1 MNSINIKTQV
11 LLKCNDN
18 KRKDVRLI
26 VYEDMAEFFI
36 RFDLCGA
43 GLNFEWGEFSEG
55 GFKHEHLVYE
65 RLEEEITCLEQINF
79 ELTSRN
85 DASFR
90 TLDLNT
96 VKSKPIMPLSYAK
109 LNSKQVDGLVG
120 YPCLEVYSGVQVV
133 MVFDELYDIAVYPAN
148 KIGVPGAA
156 LPLPKSYFNMIKSAF
171 KRLHLGYTIL
181 EGFYSAMF
189 GFAVVDASYLDGK
202 NLFDITYTQRYKKM
216 KKVVDHVKSSV
227 FKAADMK
234 MSSKA
239 DLGCS
244 AYSVVHSPVLFL
256 KKENS
261 TPLSGVTKSDCK
273 IDTLIID
280 DAIPERAS
288 LRLNGNFIECLN
300 VTSGQVQKRPSV
312 FSAGFKY
319 NFFEYANVA
328 CNREQVCGREPLIFF

>member
-1 MNSINIKTQV
+1 MNPINIKTQV

-18 KRKDVRLI
+18 KRKAVRLV
-26 VYEDMAEFFI
+26 VYEDKAEFFV
-36 RFDLCGA
+36 RLDLCGA
-43 GLNFEWGEFSEG
+43 GLNFEWSEFNEG
-55 GFKHEHLVYE
+55 GFRHEHLAYG

-79 ELTSRN
+79 EVTSR
-85 DASFR
+85 DDTSSLTF
-90 TLDLNT
+90 DLNA
-96 VKSKPIMPLSYAK
+96 VKSKPIQPLSYAK
-109 LNSKQVDGLVG
+109 LNSKQIDGLIG
-120 YPCLEVYSGVQVV
+120 HPCLEVYSGIQVV
-133 MVFDELYDIAVYPAN
+133 MVFDEFYDIAVYPAN

-156 LPLPKSYFNMIKSAF
+156 LPLPKSYVNMIKSAF

-189 GFAVVDASYLDGK
+189 GFVVVDAAYLNGE
-202 NLFDITYTQRYKKM
+202 NIFDITYTQRYEKM
-216 KKVVDHVKSSV
+216 KKVVGHVKSSI

-234 MSSKA
+234 ISSKA

-244 AYSVVHSPVLFL
+244 AYSVVHSPILFL

-261 TPLSGVTKSDCK
+261 SPLSCVTKSDCK

-288 LRLNGNFIECLN
+288 LRLDGNYIECLN
-300 VTSGQVQKRPSV
+300 VTSGQVKKRPSV